1 MNKTNR
7 RIYYALFAW
16 KFATYDHKI
25 IEYLNACMYSIKSAS
40 TNGFKRVNTE
50 HVLRVVTKIE
60 ARIQGLLV
68 GSPMLLQEDQRL
80 HSRLLILSLGDH
92 QIVLILEMSHFQ
104 D

>member
-1 MNKTNR
+1 MSNFNEQDQPAD
-7 RIYYALFAW
+7 IVW

-25 IEYLNACMYSIKSAS
+25 IEYFNACMYSMKSAS

-68 GSPMLLQEDQRL
+68 GSPMLLQEDQ
-80 HSRLLILSLGDH
+80 
-92 QIVLILEMSHFQ
+92 
-104 D
+104 